1 MLMARRSGKLA
12 RATGRGLLTGTP
24 KGRCG
29 PGSRGGIGRFVR
41 LLSGTEHFGEDFD
54 NVSCQNQVFAA
65 GGQNLAE
72 RGFNPRTF
80 GL

>member
-1 MLMARRSGKLA
+1 MARRSGKPA

-41 LLSGTEHFGEDFD
+41 LLEGTEHFGEVVED
-54 NVSCQNQVFAA
+54 VPRGNQVFRA
-65 GGQNLAE
+65 GSQNLAKPE
-72 RGFNPRTF
+72 FDPRTF